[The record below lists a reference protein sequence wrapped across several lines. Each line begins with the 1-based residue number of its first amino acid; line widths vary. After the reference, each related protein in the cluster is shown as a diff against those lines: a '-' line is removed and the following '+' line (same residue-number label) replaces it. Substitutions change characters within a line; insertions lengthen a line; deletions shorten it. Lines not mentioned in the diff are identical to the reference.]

1 MVKVVCFDVGGVLI
15 RIAHFWL
22 DAAAHAQVSVR
33 PEILPTATL
42 SDSPLFGAY
51 QRGAVSEE
59 VYLTDLMDYLG
70 LASLDEAD
78 LVHRHIM
85 IEPFPEVDRI
95 VKWLNLAGILTACL
109 SNTNGPHWREM
120 TESGRFPANEM
131 LRLRMASHEL
141 RLEKPDLAIFRAFEA
156 RAGESGKDILFFD
169 DSKENVEA
177 AASLGWNS
185 VWIDSE
191 LDPGA
196 QIKRTL
202 AKNGILV

>member
-22 DAAAHAQVSVR
+22 DAAAHAGVSVR
-33 PEILPTATL
+33 SEISPAASLT
-42 SDSPLFGAY
+42 DSPLFSAY

-59 VYLTDLMDYLG
+59 AYLTDLQDYLG
-70 LASLDEAD
+70 LPSIDDAD

-85 IEPFPEVDRI
+85 IEPFPGVDQI
-95 VKWLNLAGILTACL
+95 VKSLNLAGILTACL

-131 LRLRMASHEL
+131 LRLRLASHEL
-141 RLEKPDLAIFRAFEA
+141 RLEKPDPAIFRAFEA
-156 RAGESGKDILFFD
+156 RAGASGMEILFFD
-169 DSKENVEA
+169 DSRENVDI

-185 VWIDSE
+185 VWIDSA
-191 LDPGA
+191 LDPGV
-196 QIKRTL
+196 QIKRTIVN
-202 AKNGILV
+202 NGLVV